1 MKRLLLYIILIALSP
16 QLLAHSPK
24 PTAQSPQLIVGQ
36 VYDAATFEP
45 LSNVS
50 ITIRGTREGTAS
62 GPEGYY
68 MLRTELTKQAVV
80 EVSCV
85 GYKTQRF
92 TIQPGQSGGMDV
104 ALEEKTTH
112 LEDLFITPGAN
123 PALPLMERVRANR
136 NANKSSMDIPA
147 TQADTR
153 LFVSQ
158 IGTKQLKRNMWQK
171 IQQDLIMTQDSSY
184 LLPLYLRRTENGQTT
199 SRALMLTETDYE
211 LWMSSVDQPVDF
223 YANTIPLYD
232 LNFLSPLAS
241 NSNNA
246 YFFYLADST
255 RTGAD
260 SAKIYEVHFRTKNPF
275 ALAFDG
281 TMCIDSASAA
291 LLSIEA
297 ETPQKVN
304 ANYLRSLRVTET
316 FDPTTKAPL
325 SCAKTVLMD
334 IAVRADTSHT
344 FPTLLLT
351 HQSHFNTAHQALPLF
366 VESNNSHTS
375 ASLEQTMQ
383 TLNARPL
390 FRTAQWVATAIL
402 TAALPTGSWVDFGNA
417 AEIADIN
424 KQEGLHLGVPLR
436 TNEKLMKNVC
446 LEACAGYG
454 FRDHAWK
461 GSGAVH
467 FQLPSPRRN
476 ILTLKYSDG
485 YIYADYDYFD
495 RLKRENIA
503 WCKDMNIGSRFTR
516 GFYHG
521 EDMYNAAVRN
531 RELLLESENDWT
543 PNLETLFRVSIGRR
557 GYNEPTHDYFAQP
570 SYRFASV
577 SATFRIGFNE
587 RKTDLYFQR
596 IHIYNTLPVL
606 FVNAELGSYQ
616 LDGMPT
622 YDMYGKLRLLLRQ
635 RVNLGVMGR
644 LDYQLEGGLV
654 LGKVPYTMLK
664 VFPGVESYGFN
675 PERFALM
682 YNFTYAADRYLQLM
696 AEWNG
701 RGCLFN
707 NIPGI
712 RYLRLRELL
721 VLKTCWGGMNDKH
734 SEVIPL
740 PSLQDGTPRVQS
752 VQVPYVEFGFG
763 VGNILRVANVYAI
776 WRLTHRND
784 PVGLKWGIK
793 VKFVIES

>member
-1 MKRLLLYIILIALSP
+1 MRRFLIYILLLTFSFRLF
-16 QLLAHSPK
+16 
-24 PTAQSPQLIVGQ
+24 AQSSSLIIGQ
-36 VYDAATFEP
+36 VYDAATLEP

-50 ITIRGTREGTAS
+50 ITVRGTREGTAS

-68 MLRTELTKQAVV
+68 VLRTELTKQAVV

-92 TIQPGQSGGMDV
+92 TIQPGQSGGMDI

-112 LEDLFITPGAN
+112 LADLFVMPGAN

-136 NANKSSMDIPA
+136 NANKSSMDISA
-147 TQADTR
+147 KQADTR

-158 IGTKQLKRNMWQK
+158 IGAKQIKRTMWKK
-171 IQQDLIMTQDSSY
+171 IQQDLLIAQDSSY
-184 LLPLYLRRTENGQTT
+184 LLPLYIRRTEKGQTT
-199 SRALMLTETDYE
+199 SHALMLTETDYE
-211 LWMSSVDQPVDF
+211 LWLSAVDRPVDF
-223 YANTIPLYD
+223 YANTVPLYD

-241 NSNNA
+241 NSNSA
-246 YFFYLADST
+246 YLFYLADST
-255 RTGAD
+255 YIGSD
-260 SAKIYEVHFRTKNPF
+260 SAKVYEVHFRTKNPF

-281 TMCIDSASAA
+281 TMLIDSASAA

-297 ETPQKVN
+297 TTAEKVN
-304 ANYLRSLRVTET
+304 ANYLRSLRVSET
-316 FDPTTKAPL
+316 FDPMTKAPL
-325 SCAKTVLMD
+325 SCAKTALMD

-351 HQSHFNTAHQALPLF
+351 HQSHFNTVPETLPLL
-366 VESNNSHTS
+366 VEDNSS
-375 ASLEQTMQ
+375 LPMASLEETMQ
-383 TLNARPL
+383 ALNARPL
-390 FRTAQWVATAIL
+390 FRTAQWVAEAIL
-402 TAALPTGSWVDFGNA
+402 TASLRTGSWVDFYNA
-417 AEIADIN
+417 AEIMDIN
-424 KQEGLHLGVPLR
+424 KHEGVHVGFPLR

-461 GSGAVH
+461 GHGAVH

-476 ILTLKYSDG
+476 ILTLEYSDE

-516 GFYHG
+516 GFFHG
-521 EDMYNAAVRN
+521 ENAYNAAVRN

-543 PNLETLFRVSIGRR
+543 PNLETLFRLSVGRR
-557 GYNEPTHDYFAQP
+557 GYGEPTHDYYAQP
-570 SYRFASV
+570 SYRFATF
-577 SATFRIGFNE
+577 SATFRVGFNE

-596 IHIYNTLPVL
+596 LHIYNNLPVL

-616 LDGMPT
+616 LAGKPS
-622 YDMYGKLRLLLRQ
+622 YDMYGKLRVLLRQ

-644 LDYQLEGGLV
+644 LDYQFEGGLV

-664 VFPGVESYGFN
+664 VFPGVEDYGFN

-682 YNFTYAADRYLQLM
+682 YNFTFAADRYLQLM

-721 VLKTCWGGMNDKH
+721 VLKTCWGGMNSKH
-734 SEVIPL
+734 NEVIPL
-740 PSLQDGTPRVQS
+740 PLLSDGSPRMQS
-752 VQVPYVEFGFG
+752 VQIPYVEFGFG
-763 VGNILRVANVYAI
+763 VGNILRIANVYAI
-776 WRLTHRND
+776 WRLTHRDD

-793 VKFVIES
+793 MKFVIES